1 MTSAF
6 TPASSDRDRTVIS
19 QRVFDTPIDDVF
31 DAYANPDKI
40 VRWWGPG
47 GLTLT
52 TESLDLTEGG
62 HWHFVFAADDGTT
75 FENHIVFQTIH
86 RPERFVVDHV
96 SEPRY
101 IGTVEFEELGTSTS
115 VSMYWT
121 FEDSDLFERIKDVV
135 VAGNEGNFD
144 RLGEVLAG
152 HR

>member
-1 MTSAF
+1 M
-6 TPASSDRDRTVIS
+6 
-19 QRVFDTPIDDVF
+19 
-31 DAYANPDKI
+31 
-40 VRWWGPG
+40 
-47 GLTLT
+47 
-52 TESLDLTEGG
+52 
-62 HWHFVFAADDGTT
+62 FAADDGST
-75 FENHIVFQTIH
+75 FANHIVLQTIQ
-86 RPERFVVDHV
+86 RSDRFVVDHV

-135 VAGNEGNFD
+135 IAGNEGNFD

>member
-1 MTSAF
+1 MCIYVKQNIRETGAVERGRS
-6 TPASSDRDRTVIS
+6 
-19 QRVFDTPIDDVF
+19 
-31 DAYANPDKI
+31 
-40 VRWWGPG
+40 
-47 GLTLT
+47 
-52 TESLDLTEGG
+52 GG
-62 HWHFVFAADDGTT
+62 HDGTT

-121 FEDSDLFERIKDVV
+121 FEDGDVFEGIKDVII
-135 VAGNEGNFD
+135 AGNEGNFD